1 MTSAGNEER
10 GTIPGAGAVG
20 RKGIDRGM
28 SNYETI
34 TKWYIEL
41 QALILSAPEFA
52 PLRTLFPV
60 DAPAVADMVRLFDG
74 HIRSILFRHDV
85 HPTMGHRNGD
95 LMVIFDLNA

>member
-10 GTIPGAGAVG
+10 GTVPGGGAMG
-20 RKGIDRGM
+20 RKGIDRGI

-34 TKWYIEL
+34 TKWYVEL
-41 QALILSAPEFA
+41 QA
-52 PLRTLFPV
+52 LFPV
-60 DAPAVADMVRLFDG
+60 DAPAAADMVRLFDG

-95 LMVIFDLNA
+95 LMVIFDLSA